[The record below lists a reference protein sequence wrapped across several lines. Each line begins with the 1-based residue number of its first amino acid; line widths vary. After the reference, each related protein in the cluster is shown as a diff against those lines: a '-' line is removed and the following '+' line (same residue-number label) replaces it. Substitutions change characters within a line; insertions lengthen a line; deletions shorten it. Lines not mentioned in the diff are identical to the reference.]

1 MRVIERLSEIAD
13 RYEALF
19 CDVWG
24 CVHNGIRPFEEA
36 VRALA
41 EFSNDGGTVVLLTN
55 APRPWR
61 HVEQQFA
68 ALGVRRDSWDLIV
81 TSGDAAKT
89 ALFERSAGQRVFHI
103 GPDRDSAFFEP
114 ENVTQRAAGVE
125 RVTIGEAEGIVC
137 TGLNDD
143 NTESPEDY
151 RGLLSA
157 AAAKDLPFLCVNPDI
172 VVDRGAHRVYCAGAI
187 AQLYEQLGGRVLIFG
202 KPQPDIYRLARSR
215 LAEVRPES
223 VSDQQ
228 ILCIGDGVATDI
240 KGAERERLPCLFV
253 TGGLAAKETGTRRSP
268 ELNRLREFCFR
279 FSINPEYVI
288 GKLR

>member
-1 MRVIERLSEIAD
+1 MQVIERLRDIAD
-13 RYEALF
+13 QFDALF

-36 VRALA
+36 VEALA
-41 EFSNDGGTVVLLTN
+41 DFSNDGGAVVLLTN
-55 APRPWR
+55 APRPWQ
-61 HVEQQFA
+61 HVEQHFA

-89 ALFERSAGQRVFHI
+89 ALFERRAGQRVFHI
-103 GPDRDSAFFEP
+103 GPDRDTAFFEP
-114 ENVTQRAAGVE
+114 ESAAQRAAGIA
-125 RVTIGEAEGIVC
+125 RVTMGEAEGIVC

-151 RGLLSA
+151 RGMLSA
-157 AAAKDLPFLCVNPDI
+157 AAANNLPFLCVNPDL
-172 VVDRGAHRVYCAGAI
+172 VVDRGAQRVFCAGAL
-187 AQLYEQLGGRVLIFG
+187 AQLYAQLGGRVLIYG
-202 KPQPDIYRLARSR
+202 KPRPDIYQLARRR

-223 VSDQQ
+223 VPEQR

-268 ELNRLREFCFR
+268 DLNRLREFCV
-279 FSINPEYVI
+279 SSGINPDYVI
-288 GKLR
+288 GNLR